1 MTHQPSRRFPKA
13 ARLLSSPDFRRVFDA
28 RQSVADRVLVIYG
41 LRNDL
46 PFSRLGLAVS
56 KKSGNAVAR
65 NVWKRQLREA
75 FRLQQEHLPAGFD
88 IVVLPKRGAKP
99 EHDAIQESLCDLMQR
114 LVTSKQR
121 HRKSE
126 GRNA

>member
-1 MTHQPSRRFPKA
+1 M
-13 ARLLSSPDFRRVFDA
+13 
-28 RQSVADRVLVIYG
+28 ADRVLVIYG